1 MNRIIIAVLVFF
13 AIVQTPQ
20 TSYSQNHKWCVGD
33 CMVNRPPPGSE
44 GGPAGSPGGGI
55 TPEEACSMT
64 TACKNK
70 KEVPLQNKKE
80 APNQNPID
88 HISVQIDHTGSK
100 SILGDEYNGRLTIT
114 REKK

>member
-33 CMVNRPPPGSE
+33 CMVNHPPPGSE

-64 TACKNK
+64 DLPQLV
-70 KEVPLQNKKE
+70 VPLLKLVFPLLVQSFQELE
-80 APNQNPID
+80 AE
-88 HISVQIDHTGSK
+88 K
-100 SILGDEYNGRLTIT
+100 T
-114 REKK
+114 R